1 MLYSEAQE
9 LYAALE
15 FALPRNEEL
24 KCQDAEERYF
34 KLSEVGYLIEGY
46 DTSMAIESAL
56 DTIKNTFKTIQ
67 KAFHTVVTKF
77 EVFVR
82 SFIRKHRQKK
92 SKKLINDLYGVTILI
107 STEKV
112 DRLEKVFD
120 NLDLEGFNGNYV
132 TDKSDTRF
140 AEDDM
145 CKVPVQAIAHYL
157 QKLFKN
163 AQDLDEALVNIISG
177 RSNPAGEFME
187 KYKLDEKD
195 YPKWLRFRVKKT
207 TETIKEIISILNTAQ
222 ANKMALDKENK
233 KNGADIKVTKVSSG
247 K

>member
-9 LYAALE
+9 LYTALE
-15 FALPRNEEL
+15 FTLPKNEEL
-24 KCQDAEERYF
+24 KCQDAEEKYF

-56 DTIKNTFKTIQ
+56 GTIKNTFKNIQ

-92 SKKLINDLYGVTILI
+92 SRKLINGLYGVTILI
-107 STEKV
+107 STEEV
-112 DRLEKVFD
+112 DRLEKAFD
-120 NLDLEGFNGNYV
+120 NLDLEGFNGNYY
-132 TDKSDTRF
+132 TEKSDERF

-145 CKVPVQAIAHYL
+145 CKVPVQSIAHYL
-157 QKLFKN
+157 QKLFKD
-163 AQDLDEALVNIISG
+163 AQYLDEALVNIISG
-177 RSNPAGEFME
+177 KAYPNRDFME

-195 YPKWLRFRVKKT
+195 YPRWLRFRAKKI
-207 TETIKEIISILNTAQ
+207 TEAIKEIISILNNAQ

-233 KNGADIKVTKVSSG
+233 KNGDDTKVTKVSSE

>member
-9 LYAALE
+9 LYTALE
-15 FALPRNEEL
+15 FTLPKNEEM
-24 KCQDAEERYF
+24 KCQDAEEKYF

-46 DTSMAIESAL
+46 DTSMAIESAM
-56 DTIKNTFKTIQ
+56 DTIKKTFKKIQ
-67 KAFHTVVTKF
+67 QAFHTALVKF
-77 EVFVR
+77 EVFIR

-92 SKKLINDLYGVTILI
+92 SRRLINDLYGVTILI
-107 STEKV
+107 STEEV

-120 NLDLEGFNGNYV
+120 NLDLKGFDGNYY
-132 TDKSDTRF
+132 TEKSDERF

-157 QKLFKN
+157 QKLFQN
-163 AQDLDEALVNIISG
+163 AQDLDEALVAIVSG
-177 RSNPAGEFME
+177 KAFPDKGFME

-207 TETIKEIISILNTAQ
+207 TEAIKEVISILNTAQ
-222 ANKMALDKENK
+222 ANKMALDKISKMKGEP
-233 KNGADIKVTKVSSG
+233 KVTKVSSE

>member
-9 LYAALE
+9 LYTALE
-15 FALPRNEEL
+15 FALSRNEEL
-24 KCQDAEERYF
+24 ECQNAEEEYY
-34 KLSEVGYLIEGY
+34 KLNEVGYLIEGY
-46 DTSMAIESAL
+46 DTSIAIESAM
-56 DTIKNTFKTIQ
+56 DTIKKTFKKIQ
-67 KAFHTVVTKF
+67 QAFHTALVKF
-77 EVFVR
+77 EVFIR
-82 SFIRKHRQKK
+82 SFIRKYRQKK
-92 SKKLINDLYGVTILI
+92 SKRLVNDLHGVTILI
-107 STEKV
+107 SEKEV

-120 NLDLEGFNGNYV
+120 NLDLKGFNGNYV
-132 TDKSDTRF
+132 TDKSDARF

-207 TETIKEIISILNTAQ
+207 TEAIKEIISILNTAQ

>member
-1 MLYSEAQE
+1 MLYLEAQE
-9 LYAALE
+9 LYTALE
-15 FALPRNEEL
+15 FTLPRNEEL
-24 KCQDAEERYF
+24 KCQDAEEKYF

-46 DTSMAIESAL
+46 DASMAIESAL

-67 KAFHTVVTKF
+67 KSFHTVVTKF

-92 SKKLINDLYGVTILI
+92 SRRLINDLYGVTILI
-107 STEKV
+107 SIKEV

-120 NLDLEGFNGNYV
+120 NLDLKGFDGNYY
-132 TDKSDTRF
+132 TEKSDERF

-145 CKVPVQAIAHYL
+145 CKVPVQSIAHYL
-157 QKLFKN
+157 QKLFKD

-177 RSNPAGEFME
+177 KASPSRDFME

-207 TETIKEIISILNTAQ
+207 TEAIKEIISILNTAQ

>member
-9 LYAALE
+9 LYTALE
-15 FALPRNEEL
+15 FTLPRNEEL
-24 KCQDAEERYF
+24 KCQDAEEKYF
-34 KLSEVGYLIEGY
+34 KLSEAGYLIEGY

-92 SKKLINDLYGVTILI
+92 SRRLINDLYGVTILI

-120 NLDLEGFNGNYV
+120 NLDLEGFNGNYF
-132 TDKSDTRF
+132 TDKSDARF

-145 CKVPVQAIAHYL
+145 CKIPVQAIAHYL
-157 QKLFKN
+157 QKLFQN
-163 AQDLDEALVNIISG
+163 AQDLDEALVAIVSG
-177 RSNPAGEFME
+177 KAFPDKGFME
-187 KYKLDEKD
+187 KYKLDEED

-207 TETIKEIISILNTAQ
+207 TEAIKEVISILNTAQ
-222 ANKMALDKENK
+222 ANKMALDKISKMKGEP
-233 KNGADIKVTKVSSG
+233 KVTKVSSE

>member
-9 LYAALE
+9 LYTALE
-15 FALPRNEEL
+15 FTLPRNEEL
-24 KCQDAEERYF
+24 ECQDAEETYYR
-34 KLSEVGYLIEGY
+34 LTEVGYLIEGY
-46 DTSMAIESAL
+46 DTSIAIESAM
-56 DTIKNTFKTIQ
+56 DTIKKTFKKIQ
-67 KAFHTVVTKF
+67 QAFHTALVKF
-77 EVFVR
+77 EVFIR

-92 SKKLINDLYGVTILI
+92 SRKLVNDLYGVTILI
-107 STEKV
+107 SEKEV
-112 DRLEKVFD
+112 DRLEKLFD
-120 NLDLEGFNGNYV
+120 NLDLKGFGDIYYAEKTNGRF
-132 TDKSDTRF
+132 TDN
-140 AEDDM
+140 DM
-145 CKVPVQAIAHYL
+145 LKVPVQSIAHYL

-163 AQDLDEALVNIISG
+163 AQDLDGAPVYIISG

-207 TETIKEIISILNTAQ
+207 TEAIKEVISILNTAQ

-233 KNGADIKVTKVSSG
+233 KNGDATKITKVSSE

>member
-9 LYAALE
+9 LYTALE
-15 FALPRNEEL
+15 FTLPRNEEL
-24 KCQDAEERYF
+24 ECQDAEEKYY
-34 KLSEVGYLIEGY
+34 KLTEVGYLIEGY
-46 DTSMAIESAL
+46 DTSIAIESAM
-56 DTIKNTFKTIQ
+56 DTIKKTFKTIQ
-67 KAFHTVVTKF
+67 QAFHTVLAKF
-77 EVFVR
+77 EVFIR

-92 SKKLINDLYGVTILI
+92 SRKLINDLYGVTILI
-107 STEKV
+107 STKEV
-112 DRLEKVFD
+112 DKLEKVFD
-120 NLDLEGFNGNYV
+120 NLDLKGFDGNYY
-132 TDKSDTRF
+132 TEKSDERF

-145 CKVPVQAIAHYL
+145 CKVPVQTIAHYL
-157 QKLFKN
+157 QKLFNN

-207 TETIKEIISILNTAQ
+207 TEAIKEIISILNTAQ

-233 KNGADIKVTKVSSG
+233 KNDADIKVTKVSSG

>member
-9 LYAALE
+9 LYTALE
-15 FALPRNEEL
+15 FTLPRNEEL
-24 KCQDAEERYF
+24 KCQDAEEKYF

-46 DTSMAIESAL
+46 DASMAIESAL

-120 NLDLEGFNGNYV
+120 NLDLKGFNGNYV
-132 TDKSDTRF
+132 TDKSDARF

-157 QKLFKN
+157 QKLFNN
-163 AQDLDEALVNIISG
+163 AQNLDEALVNIISG

-207 TETIKEIISILNTAQ
+207 TEAIKEIISILNTAQ

>member
-9 LYAALE
+9 LYTALE
-15 FALPRNEEL
+15 FTLPRNEEL
-24 KCQDAEERYF
+24 KCQDAEEKYF

-56 DTIKNTFKTIQ
+56 DTIKNTFKNIQ
-67 KAFHTVVTKF
+67 KAFHIVVTKF

-92 SKKLINDLYGVTILI
+92 SRRLINDLYGVTILI

-120 NLDLEGFNGNYV
+120 NLDLKGFDGNYY
-132 TDKSDTRF
+132 TEKSDERF

-145 CKVPVQAIAHYL
+145 CKVPVQTIAHYL
-157 QKLFKN
+157 QKLFQN

-177 RSNPAGEFME
+177 KAYPAGEFME
-187 KYKLDEKD
+187 KYKLDEED

-207 TETIKEIISILNTAQ
+207 TEAIKEVISILNTAQ
-222 ANKMALDKENK
+222 ANKMALDKISKMKGEP
-233 KNGADIKVTKVSSG
+233 KVTKVSSE

>member
-9 LYAALE
+9 LYTALE
-15 FALPRNEEL
+15 FTLSRNEEL
-24 KCQDAEERYF
+24 ECQNVEEEYY
-34 KLSEVGYLIEGY
+34 KLTEVGYLIEGY
-46 DTSMAIESAL
+46 DTYIAIESAM
-56 DTIKNTFKTIQ
+56 DTIKKTFKKIQ
-67 KAFHTVVTKF
+67 QAFHTALVKF
-77 EVFVR
+77 EVFIR
-82 SFIRKHRQKK
+82 SFVRKYRQKK
-92 SKKLINDLYGVTILI
+92 SRRLVNDLYGVTILI
-107 STEKV
+107 SMGEV

-120 NLDLEGFNGNYV
+120 NLDLKGFNGNYY
-132 TDKSDTRF
+132 TEKSDERF

-157 QKLFKN
+157 QKLFQN

-177 RSNPAGEFME
+177 KDYPAGEFME

-207 TETIKEIISILNTAQ
+207 TEAIKEVISILNTAQ

-233 KNGADIKVTKVSSG
+233 KDGADIKVTKVSSE

>member
-9 LYAALE
+9 LYTALE
-15 FALPRNEEL
+15 FTLPRNEEL
-24 KCQDAEERYF
+24 ECQDAEETYYR
-34 KLSEVGYLIEGY
+34 LTEVGYLIEGY
-46 DTSMAIESAL
+46 DTSIAIESAM
-56 DTIKNTFKTIQ
+56 DTIKKTFKKIQ
-67 KAFHTVVTKF
+67 QAFHTALVKF
-77 EVFVR
+77 EVFIR

-92 SKKLINDLYGVTILI
+92 SRKLVNDLYGVTILI
-107 STEKV
+107 SEKEV
-112 DRLEKVFD
+112 DRLEKLFD
-120 NLDLEGFNGNYV
+120 NLDLKGFGDIYYAEKTNGRF
-132 TDKSDTRF
+132 TDN
-140 AEDDM
+140 DM
-145 CKVPVQAIAHYL
+145 LKVPVQSIAHYL

-163 AQDLDEALVNIISG
+163 AQDLDGALVYIISG

-207 TETIKEIISILNTAQ
+207 TEAIKEVISILNTAQ

-233 KNGADIKVTKVSSG
+233 KNGDATKITKVSSG

>member
-120 NLDLEGFNGNYV
+120 NLDLEGFNGNYF
-132 TDKSDTRF
+132 TDKSDERF
-140 AEDDM
+140 AEDDL
-145 CKVPVQAIAHYL
+145 CKIPVQAIAHYL
-157 QKLFKN
+157 QKLFQN
-163 AQDLDEALVNIISG
+163 AQDLDEALVAIVSG
-177 RSNPAGEFME
+177 KGFPNKGFME
-187 KYKLDEKD
+187 KYKLDEED

-207 TETIKEIISILNTAQ
+207 TEAIKEVISILNTAQ
-222 ANKMALDKENK
+222 ANKMALDRISKMKGEP
-233 KNGADIKVTKVSSG
+233 KVTKVSSE

>member
-15 FALPRNEEL
+15 FTLPRNEEL
-24 KCQDAEERYF
+24 KCQDAEEKYF
-34 KLSEVGYLIEGY
+34 KLSEVGYLIEGF

-67 KAFHTVVTKF
+67 KAFHTVITKF

-92 SKKLINDLYGVTILI
+92 SRRLINDLYGVTILI
-107 STEKV
+107 SKEEV

-120 NLDLEGFNGNYV
+120 NLDLEGFNGNYF
-132 TDKSDTRF
+132 TDKSDARF

-145 CKVPVQAIAHYL
+145 CKIPVQAIAHYL
-157 QKLFKN
+157 QKLFQN
-163 AQDLDEALVNIISG
+163 AQDLDEALMNIISG
-177 RSNPAGEFME
+177 KAYPAGEFME

-207 TETIKEIISILNTAQ
+207 TEAIKEVISILNTAQ
-222 ANKMALDKENK
+222 ANKMALDKISKMKGEP
-233 KNGADIKVTKVSSG
+233 KVTKVSSE

>member
-9 LYAALE
+9 LYTALE
-15 FALPRNEEL
+15 FTLPRNEEL
-24 KCQDAEERYF
+24 KCQDAEEKYF

-46 DTSMAIESAL
+46 DASMAIESAL
-56 DTIKNTFKTIQ
+56 DTIKNTFKNIQ

-92 SKKLINDLYGVTILI
+92 SRKLINDLYGVTILI
-107 STEKV
+107 STEEV

-120 NLDLEGFNGNYV
+120 NLDLDGFNGNYF
-132 TDKSDTRF
+132 TDKSDARF

-145 CKVPVQAIAHYL
+145 CKIPVQAIAHYL
-157 QKLFKN
+157 QKLFQN
-163 AQDLDEALVNIISG
+163 AQDLDEALVAIVSG
-177 RSNPAGEFME
+177 KGFPNKEFME

-207 TETIKEIISILNTAQ
+207 TEAIKEVISILNTAQ
-222 ANKMALDKENK
+222 ANKMALDKISKMKGEP
-233 KNGADIKVTKVSSG
+233 KVTKVSSE